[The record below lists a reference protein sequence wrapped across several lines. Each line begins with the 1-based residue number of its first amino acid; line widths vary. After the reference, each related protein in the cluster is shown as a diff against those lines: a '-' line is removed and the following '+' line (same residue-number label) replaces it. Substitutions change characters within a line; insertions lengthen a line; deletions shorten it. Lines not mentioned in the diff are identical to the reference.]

1 MNSITLQI
9 CDKKLF
15 NVVNNQEM
23 MTFIYLFGKT
33 CIAFRL

>member
-15 NVVNNQEM
+15 NVGNNQEM
-23 MTFIYLFGKT
+23 MTFIYLFEKHV
-33 CIAFRL
+33 LSL